1 MPTLQGEH
9 ERLTHPTTG
18 HELFVRVWRASQPRA
33 AVLLVHGFGEH
44 SGRYEAVASTWGEQ
58 GIAVACPDL
67 PGHGLSSGA
76 RGDLEDVGWC
86 LDDLEF
92 VAGRLMPSLVPTG
105 RYVVFGHSAG
115 GLLAIHLALRHLA
128 AVTGLILQSPLLAV
142 GFPVPGW
149 KLFLAQRLVHLA
161 PHLRLSSGLK
171 PEWLSRDP
179 AIVERY
185 RRDPLVVHTIS
196 LCGYFALQQAMALAR
211 ERVAEVKTPTFLVY
225 GEADRVIDV
234 SACRDFSERL
244 QCEKRIRVY
253 AEGYHELHHEPV
265 RTELLAEM
273 ATWILAHAS
282 A

>member
-1 MPTLQGEH
+1 MPTVQGEH
-9 ERLTHPTTG
+9 ERLTHPTTR
-18 HELFVRVWRASQPRA
+18 HDLFVRVWRAPQPRA

-58 GIAVACPDL
+58 GIAVVCPDL
-67 PGHGLSSGA
+67 PGHGLSCGA
-76 RGDLEDVGWC
+76 RGDLEDVGGW

-92 VAGRLMPSLVPTG
+92 VAGRTIPSVVPTG

-115 GLLAIHLALRHLA
+115 GLFAIHLALRHLA
-128 AVTGLILQSPLLAV
+128 AITGFILQSPLLAV
-142 GFPVPGW
+142 GFPVPKW
-149 KLFLAQRLVHLA
+149 KLLLAQRLVHLV
-161 PHLRLSSGLK
+161 PQLPLSSGLK
-171 PEWLSRDP
+171 PEWLSHDP
-179 AIVERY
+179 VIVERY
-185 RRDPLVVHTIS
+185 RRDPLVTRVMS
-196 LCGYFALQQAMALAR
+196 LRGYFALQHAMTLAR
-211 ERVAEVKTPTFLVY
+211 ERVAEVTAPTFLAY

-234 SACRDFSERL
+234 SMCRAFSERL

-253 AEGYHELHHEPV
+253 AQGYHELHHEPV